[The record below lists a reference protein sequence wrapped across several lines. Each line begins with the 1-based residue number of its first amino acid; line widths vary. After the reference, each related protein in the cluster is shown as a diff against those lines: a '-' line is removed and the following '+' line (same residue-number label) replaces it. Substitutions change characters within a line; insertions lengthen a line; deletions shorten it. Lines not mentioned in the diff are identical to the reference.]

1 MTRVTVRLTPRASRD
16 AIAGFDERGRLLV
29 RVTAAPVD
37 GAANAAC
44 LRLVAKAL
52 GIAPSRVALVG
63 GRRSRDKVLEVP
75 VGGRAAGGRVGRSS
89 QRTGARVR
97 IAPWLSMASPHS
109 PGLPERR
116 QPESLAF
123 PGCRPVRIPREAIAD
138 YEGRIEYWDAATET
152 AMVCEPVSTYHERPG
167 QRLAGLLTLIAQTRG
182 SPIETFGAAD
192 LLLRDEHGGYFRILE
207 ADQTVYL
214 HPRATRPEGPAIE
227 VGSDALP
234 DVVLEVDNTTDVRR
248 GKLALYESW
257 GFPEVWVEV
266 PDTPS
271 PSRPAGL
278 RAGLTI
284 HVLGDRGFRT
294 QPGSRTFPGWT
305 AQEIHRALNEAESSD
320 ATMAALRR
328 VGRSLGAAEGTGPD
342 DDPLLRAERTEG
354 RVEGRRETESEAVL
368 QIFRARGLT
377 VSAALSRRVAELAGM
392 PTAALVQAA
401 LACRD
406 EADFLRLARE
416 RQRR

>member
-1 MTRVTVRLTPRASRD
+1 MAEH
-16 AIAGFDERGRLLV
+16 G
-29 RVTAAPVD
+29 VTA
-37 GAANAAC
+37 
-44 LRLVAKAL
+44 
-52 GIAPSRVALVG
+52 
-63 GRRSRDKVLEVP
+63 
-75 VGGRAAGGRVGRSS
+75 
-89 QRTGARVR
+89 
-97 IAPWLSMASPHS
+97 
-109 PGLPERR
+109 LPRPAERR

-192 LLLRDEHGGYFRILE
+192 LLLRDEHGAYFRILE

-266 PDTPS
+266 PDTPA
-271 PSRPAGL
+271 PSRPEGL

-368 QIFRARGLT
+368 QIFRTRGLT

-401 LACRD
+401 LECRD

>member
-1 MTRVTVRLTPRASRD
+1 MAEH
-16 AIAGFDERGRLLV
+16 G
-29 RVTAAPVD
+29 VTA
-37 GAANAAC
+37 
-44 LRLVAKAL
+44 
-52 GIAPSRVALVG
+52 
-63 GRRSRDKVLEVP
+63 
-75 VGGRAAGGRVGRSS
+75 
-89 QRTGARVR
+89 
-97 IAPWLSMASPHS
+97 
-109 PGLPERR
+109 LPRPAERR

-192 LLLRDEHGGYFRILE
+192 LLLRDEHGAYFRILE

-294 QPGSRTFPGWT
+294 QPGSRTFPRWT

-368 QIFRARGLT
+368 QIFRTRGLT
-377 VSAALSRRVAELAGM
+377 VSETLARRVAELAGVS
-392 PTAALVQAA
+392 TAALVQAA
-401 LACRD
+401 LECRD

-416 RQRR
+416 RGRR